1 MSRRASALEGLDD
14 DHAPTAARARMRERL
29 RFGVASA
36 AGIAGFEV
44 CCRRVEQLTRLR
56 DVVGA
61 SAVREEAVVAGA
73 VKDAGREMGGEAL
86 GRIANCKR
94 DSLYPGPPVRV
105 LG

>member
-61 SAVREEAVVAGA
+61 SAVRKEAVVA
-73 VKDAGREMGGEAL
+73 DAMKAARQDVDQEAAGGL
-86 GRIANCKR
+86 RHGKR
-94 DSLYPGPPVRV
+94 HYPWPVAPR
-105 LG
+105 GW

>member
-14 DHAPTAARARMRERL
+14 DHAAAAARARMRGRL

-61 SAVREEAVVAGA
+61 SAVREEAVVADAMKAAGQDVDQEAADEILRWQGHYPWPGA
-73 VKDAGREMGGEAL
+73 AR
-86 GRIANCKR
+86 
-94 DSLYPGPPVRV
+94 
-105 LG
+105 